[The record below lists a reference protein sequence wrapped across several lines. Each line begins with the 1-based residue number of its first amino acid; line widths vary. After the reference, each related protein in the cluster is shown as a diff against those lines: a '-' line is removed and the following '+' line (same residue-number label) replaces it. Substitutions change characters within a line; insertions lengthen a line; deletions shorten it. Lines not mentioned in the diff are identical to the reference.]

1 MPEKQKRPHFPR
13 LTSTA
18 GSVSMGLSEIGNPTM
33 TLHLFPKDQKFFD
46 LFREDAAN
54 LREGALALQELVD
67 HYEDVGK
74 KYERIKTIEHQGDN
88 ITHELFTKLRDTFI
102 TPLEREDI
110 HGLASGLDDV
120 LDCIEG
126 VASRMWTF
134 KLAKPTPE
142 VKKLVDVIVKAV
154 EQIFEAV
161 GHLEK
166 LGHVHAFC
174 KQINILEYEA
184 DVICREAIADLFEKS
199 ETAAE
204 LKDLIKLCLLYTS
217 PSPRDGLLSRM

>member
-1 MPEKQKRPHFPR
+1 MKLR
-13 LTSTA
+13 
-18 GSVSMGLSEIGNPTM
+18 
-33 TLHLFPKDQKFFD
+33 LFPKDHKFFD

-54 LREGALALQELVD
+54 LRVGALALQELVD
-67 HYEDVGK
+67 HFEDVER
-74 KYERIKTIEHQGDN
+74 KYEHIKKIEHQGDN
-88 ITHELFTKLRDTFI
+88 ITHELFTRLRDTFI

-134 KLAKPTPE
+134 KLARPTPE
-142 VKKLVDVIVKAV
+142 LKKLVDIIVKAV
-154 EQIFEAV
+154 DQIFEAV
-161 GHLEK
+161 DNLES
-166 LGHVHAFC
+166 LAHVHAFC

-184 DVICREAIADLFEKS
+184 DVVCREAIAELFEKA

-204 LKDLIKLCLLYTS
+204 LKDLIKLKEIYTRLEIAADRCEDVANVIEEIILKS
-217 PSPRDGLLSRM
+217 N

>member
-1 MPEKQKRPHFPR
+1 
-13 LTSTA
+13 
-18 GSVSMGLSEIGNPTM
+18 M
-33 TLHLFPKDQKFFD
+33 TIHLFPKDQKFFD

-74 KYERIKTIEHQGDN
+74 KYEHIKAIEHQGDN

-134 KLAKPTPE
+134 KLARPTPE
-142 VKKLVDVIVKAV
+142 VKKLVDVIVRAV

-161 GHLEK
+161 DHLEK

-204 LKDLIKLCLLYTS
+204 LKDLIKLKEIYT
-217 PSPRDGLLSRM
+217 RLEVAADRCEDVANVIEEIILKAN

>member
-1 MPEKQKRPHFPR
+1 MKMR
-13 LTSTA
+13 
-18 GSVSMGLSEIGNPTM
+18 
-33 TLHLFPKDQKFFD
+33 LFPKDHKFFD

-67 HYEDVGK
+67 HYEDVEK
-74 KYERIKTIEHQGDN
+74 KYDHIKRIEHQGDN
-88 ITHELFTKLRDTFI
+88 ITLEIITKLRDTFI
-102 TPLEREDI
+102 TPFEREDI
-110 HGLASGLDDV
+110 HGLTSGLDDV

-134 KLAKPTPE
+134 KLARPTPE
-142 VKKLVDVIVKAV
+142 VKKLVDIIVKAV
-154 EQIFEAV
+154 EQIVEAID
-161 GHLEK
+161 HLES

-184 DVICREAIADLFEKS
+184 DVVCREAIADLFEKA

-204 LKDLIKLCLLYTS
+204 IKDLIKLKEIYTRLEIAADRCEDVANVIEEIIVKS
-217 PSPRDGLLSRM
+217 T

>member
-1 MPEKQKRPHFPR
+1 MKLR
-13 LTSTA
+13 
-18 GSVSMGLSEIGNPTM
+18 
-33 TLHLFPKDQKFFD
+33 LFPKDHKFFD

-67 HYEDVGK
+67 HFEDVER
-74 KYERIKTIEHQGDN
+74 KYEHIKKIEHQGDN
-88 ITHELFTKLRDTFI
+88 ITHELFTRLRDTFI

-126 VASRMWTF
+126 VASRLWTF
-134 KLAKPTPE
+134 KLARPTPE
-142 VKKLVDVIVKAV
+142 LKKLVDIIVKAV
-154 EQIFEAV
+154 DQIFEAID
-161 GHLEK
+161 HLES
-166 LGHVHAFC
+166 LAHVHAFC

-184 DVICREAIADLFEKS
+184 DVVCREAIAELFEKA

-204 LKDLIKLCLLYTS
+204 LKDLIKLKEIYTRLEVAADRCEDVANVIEEIILKS
-217 PSPRDGLLSRM
+217 N